1 MRKLN
6 PEFVDVMHNALAE
19 LRGEKEKLQ
28 EMAME
33 VAVQRE
39 DMEGVDAEDIEI
51 GISFFYILILL
62 GFAVICVWPA
72 IRDHFGE
79 EMLVIGD
86 GLFVSVSIADGYPAE
101 AGLSIRKRRRSYTDR
116 FRFFIFIFG
125 GIAS

>member
-51 GISFFYILILL
+51 GVNFFYILIKL
-62 GFAVICVWPA
+62 GFESVSRWPE
-72 IRDHFGE
+72 IRDHFSE
-79 EMLVIGD
+79 DMQEIGD
-86 GLFVSVSIADGYPAE
+86 GLFESVSIEGNPE
-101 AGLSIRKRRRSYTDR
+101 ETE
-116 FRFFIFIFG
+116 
-125 GIAS
+125 

>member
-39 DMEGVDAEDIEI
+39 AMEGVDAEDIEI
-51 GISFFYILILL
+51 GINFFYILMLL
-62 GFAVICVWPA
+62 GFEVICVWPA
-72 IRDHFGE
+72 IRDHFSE
-79 EMLVIGD
+79 DMQVIGD
-86 GLFVSVSIADGYPAE
+86 GLFVSVSIGDGYPE
-101 AGLSIRKRRRSYTDR
+101 GTE
-116 FRFFIFIFG
+116 
-125 GIAS
+125 

>member
-39 DMEGVDAEDIEI
+39 DMEG
-51 GISFFYILILL
+51 GR
-62 GFAVICVWPA
+62 C
-72 IRDHFGE
+72 
-79 EMLVIGD
+79 
-86 GLFVSVSIADGYPAE
+86 
-101 AGLSIRKRRRSYTDR
+101 RRY
-116 FRFFIFIFG
+116 
-125 GIAS
+125 

>member
-39 DMEGVDAEDIEI
+39 AMEGVDAEDIEI
-51 GISFFYILILL
+51 GINFFYIKGNRFKLILL
-62 GFAVICVWPA
+62 GFEVICVWPA
-72 IRDHFGE
+72 IRDHFSE
-79 EMLVIGD
+79 DMQEIGD
-86 GLFVSVSIADGYPAE
+86 GLFESVSIEDGNPE
-101 AGLSIRKRRRSYTDR
+101 ETE
-116 FRFFIFIFG
+116 
-125 GIAS
+125 

>member
-39 DMEGVDAEDIEI
+39 AMEGVGALYI
-51 GISFFYILILL
+51 GIGITFFYVLILL
-62 GFAVICVWPA
+62 GFGVVCVWPA
-72 IRDHFGE
+72 IRDRFSE
-79 EMLVIGD
+79 VMQVIGD
-86 GLFVSVSIADGYPAE
+86 GLFVSVSVEGGYPE
-101 AGLSIRKRRRSYTDR
+101 ETE
-116 FRFFIFIFG
+116 
-125 GIAS
+125 

>member
-39 DMEGVDAEDIEI
+39 DMGGVDAEVIEI
-51 GISFFYILILL
+51 GVNFFYILTLL
-62 GFAVICVWPA
+62 GFEVICVWPA
-72 IRDHFGE
+72 IRDHFSE
-79 EMLVIGD
+79 DMQEIGD
-86 GLFVSVSIADGYPAE
+86 GLFESVSIEDGNPE
-101 AGLSIRKRRRSYTDR
+101 ETE
-116 FRFFIFIFG
+116 
-125 GIAS
+125 

>member
-39 DMEGVDAEDIEI
+39 AMEGVDAEDIEF
-51 GISFFYILILL
+51 GMHFFYILMLL
-62 GFAVICVWPA
+62 GFEVICVWPA
-72 IRDHFGE
+72 VRDHFSE
-79 EMLVIGD
+79 DMQAIGD
-86 GLFVSVSIADGYPAE
+86 GLFASVSIEDGNPE
-101 AGLSIRKRRRSYTDR
+101 ETE
-116 FRFFIFIFG
+116 
-125 GIAS
+125 

>member
-51 GISFFYILILL
+51 GVYFFSILIEL
-62 GFAVICVWPA
+62 GFESVSRWPE
-72 IRDHFGE
+72 IRDHFSE
-79 EMLVIGD
+79 DMQEIGD
-86 GLFVSVSIADGYPAE
+86 GLFESVSIEDGNPE
-101 AGLSIRKRRRSYTDR
+101 ETE
-116 FRFFIFIFG
+116 
-125 GIAS
+125 

>member
-39 DMEGVDAEDIEI
+39 DMEGVDAEGIEI
-51 GISFFYILILL
+51 GINLFYILIEL
-62 GFAVICVWPA
+62 GSEVICIWPGV
-72 IRDHFGE
+72 RDHFSE
-79 EMLVIGD
+79 DMQEIGD
-86 GLFVSVSIADGYPAE
+86 GLFESVSIEDGNPE
-101 AGLSIRKRRRSYTDR
+101 ETE
-116 FRFFIFIFG
+116 
-125 GIAS
+125 